1 MPADECFLFVREQD
15 IVQVNSRHLP
25 QVGLLVHGCIP
36 HKQDDRL
43 LVRHRTA
50 HSRDLPEVLLQPLN
64 PVGRVYHRLYAVVV
78 VQQV

>member
-15 IVQVNSRHLP
+15 
-25 QVGLLVHGCIP
+25 LVHGCLP

-43 LVRHRTA
+43 LVRYRTA

-64 PVGRVYHRLYAVVV
+64 LVGRVYHRLYAVVV